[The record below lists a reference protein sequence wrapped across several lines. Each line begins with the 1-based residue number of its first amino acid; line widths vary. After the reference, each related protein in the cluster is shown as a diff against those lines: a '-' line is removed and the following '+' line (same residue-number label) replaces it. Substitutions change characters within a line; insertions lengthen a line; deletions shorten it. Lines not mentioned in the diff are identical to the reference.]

1 MRSLCA
7 ASVLLLTGISS
18 VNILL
23 ACGDKFLVSSRG
35 TRYRPAVAS
44 RRPIYTDPASEL
56 PKALASVPVDATLRS
71 VGYRPTT
78 VGTPAE
84 FEKALSEGGWDLIL
98 VGLAD
103 AEAAR
108 KRVQS
113 NAGVVPVVV
122 NATAAEMKQTKQQY
136 PFVLSAPTKPQTLV
150 AVDEALA
157 SRSDQEASEACHLMA
172 AWTRASATLSGSRIR
187 SRRLRDI
194 RSAVAQGLIPPRL
207 GLRA

>member
-1 MRSLCA
+1 MRKALCA
-7 ASVLLLTGISS
+7 ASLVLLTGISS

-35 TRYRPAVAS
+35 TRYQQAPAVRKPAAIL
-44 RRPIYTDPASEL
+44 IYTNPASEL

-84 FEKALSEGGWDLIL
+84 FEKALSQGGWDLIL

-103 AEAAR
+103 AEAVS

-113 NAGVVPVVV
+113 NAGVLPVVV
-122 NATAAEMKQTKQQY
+122 NATAAEMKQTKKQY
-136 PFVLSAPTKPQTLV
+136 PVVLKAPTKSQTFL
-150 AVDEALA
+150 AAIDEALA
-157 SRSDQEASEACHLMA
+157 YRPKDQAKASK
-172 AWTRASATLSGSRIR
+172 SAI
-187 SRRLRDI
+187 
-194 RSAVAQGLIPPRL
+194 
-207 GLRA
+207 

>member
-35 TRYRPAVAS
+35 TRYQQAPAVRRPAAIL
-44 RRPIYTDPASEL
+44 IYTDPASEL

-84 FEKALSEGGWDLIL
+84 FEKALSQGGWDLIL

-103 AEAAR
+103 AEATR

-136 PFVLSAPTKPQTLV
+136 PFVLSAPTKSRTFLAV
-150 AVDEALA
+150 VDEALA
-157 SRSDQEASEACHLMA
+157 YRSKDQAKA
-172 AWTRASATLSGSRIR
+172 RKSAI
-187 SRRLRDI
+187 
-194 RSAVAQGLIPPRL
+194 
-207 GLRA
+207 

>member
-7 ASVLLLTGISS
+7 VSVLLLTGISS

-35 TRYRPAVAS
+35 TRYQQAPTVRKPAAIL
-44 RRPIYTDPASEL
+44 IYANAESEV

-84 FEKALSEGGWDLIL
+84 FEKALSQGGWDLIL
-98 VGLAD
+98 AGLAD
-103 AEAAR
+103 AEAVS

-113 NAGVVPVVV
+113 NAGVLPVVV
-122 NATAAEMKQTKQQY
+122 DATAAEMKRTKKQY
-136 PFVLSAPTKPQTLV
+136 PVVLKAPTKSQTFL
-150 AVDEALA
+150 AAIDEALA
-157 SRSDQEASEACHLMA
+157 YRSKDQAKA
-172 AWTRASATLSGSRIR
+172 RKSAI
-187 SRRLRDI
+187 
-194 RSAVAQGLIPPRL
+194 
-207 GLRA
+207 

>member
-1 MRSLCA
+1 MRKSLCA
-7 ASVLLLTGISS
+7 ASLVLLMGISS

-35 TRYRPAVAS
+35 TRYQQAPAVRKPAAIL
-44 RRPIYTDPASEL
+44 IYTNPASEV

-84 FEKALSEGGWDLIL
+84 FEKALSQGGWDLIL

-103 AEAAR
+103 AEAVS

-113 NAGVVPVVV
+113 NAGVLPVVV
-122 NATAAEMKQTKQQY
+122 NATAAEMKQTKKQY
-136 PFVLSAPTKPQTLV
+136 PVVLKAPTKSQTFL
-150 AVDEALA
+150 AVIDEALA
-157 SRSDQEASEACHLMA
+157 YRPKDQATA
-172 AWTRASATLSGSRIR
+172 RKSAI
-187 SRRLRDI
+187 
-194 RSAVAQGLIPPRL
+194 
-207 GLRA
+207 